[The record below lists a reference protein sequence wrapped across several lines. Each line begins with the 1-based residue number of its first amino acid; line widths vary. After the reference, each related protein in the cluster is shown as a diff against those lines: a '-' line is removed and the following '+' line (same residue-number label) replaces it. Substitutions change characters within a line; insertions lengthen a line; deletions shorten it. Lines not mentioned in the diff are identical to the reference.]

1 MHASATRVVG
11 EYAIDRVQRPRPEA
25 PQLQVRIQML
35 ARLALIGVAF
45 GWRAM
50 FGTAAADETP
60 KPAREKA
67 VAACAEIPVR
77 FNGRVT
83 TLDVA
88 ATHWLRSLAET
99 NVVVDKQER
108 PLDPLGVWLDL
119 AARHEHARDLRIVP
133 IDDPRLLKLLELE
146 PRPAPVR
153 GGRANLYAFA
163 EFAARMEEFEKERM
177 RLNGPSADGTPQPAA
192 DPNALEYRRAV
203 DDLGQR
209 LALVFDLLRAFRGPS
224 ERSVEAFQSF
234 QRDVQ
239 QLEQSSSVP
248 AVIAPRTADERWLP
262 YSTALWDK
270 LRIEILGDDK
280 RAPHPAVDVWN
291 TLLTAWATA
300 DAPRVEA
307 LAPKLLEVARA
318 ARRSPFDFVAPAE
331 WIEAGAAP
339 APTAA
344 FYQDTQAHGFAV
356 AAFTTSVDPNNC
368 LVRINYFPTAASDP
382 VRIVNHWRFESW
394 LAPLDRPTLE
404 RQFRSTEVAGAK
416 AISIEMVPARGLPGE
431 SPPASASVVVQRDAD
446 LFVVTLA
453 GTTSAV
459 AAQRENLELL
469 LKSLRLGTS
478 AEVAS
483 WFGPVAGDQDREP
496 GDPRWFAVVAPGR
509 RHAWCFLV
517 PTLGALPAEKRAD
530 ALRKAA
536 EFMKFAERELADFP
550 ARDSSEPKDAAGK
563 TPRRMPEGWG
573 SDTWGAWYALD
584 GDTELNL
591 VVRPLA
597 DYASASEPILGHY
610 LRSLLKLPLLDDARA
625 KQQWTTEKVG
635 DRSFRVFESAP
646 VKE

>member
-119 AARHEHARDLRIVP
+119 AARHERARDLRIVP

-153 GGRANLYAFA
+153 GGRANLYTFA

-307 LAPKLLEVARA
+307 LAPSFLRSPVRPG
-318 ARRSPFDFVAPAE
+318 ARRSTLSHRPSGSKREPPQRQPPRS
-331 WIEAGAAP
+331 IKTRKL
-339 APTAA
+339 TA
-344 FYQDTQAHGFAV
+344 
-356 AAFTTSVDPNNC
+356 S
-368 LVRINYFPTAASDP
+368 R
-382 VRIVNHWRFESW
+382 W
-394 LAPLDRPTLE
+394 PLSR
-404 RQFRSTEVAGAK
+404 
-416 AISIEMVPARGLPGE
+416 
-431 SPPASASVVVQRDAD
+431 PASIR
-446 LFVVTLA
+446 TI
-453 GTTSAV
+453 
-459 AAQRENLELL
+459 
-469 LKSLRLGTS
+469 
-478 AEVAS
+478 
-483 WFGPVAGDQDREP
+483 
-496 GDPRWFAVVAPGR
+496 
-509 RHAWCFLV
+509 
-517 PTLGALPAEKRAD
+517 
-530 ALRKAA
+530 
-536 EFMKFAERELADFP
+536 
-550 ARDSSEPKDAAGK
+550 
-563 TPRRMPEGWG
+563 
-573 SDTWGAWYALD
+573 AWYASITFPRRRVTRC
-584 GDTELNL
+584 GSSIIGVLN
-591 VVRPLA
+591 RG
-597 DYASASEPILGHY
+597 SH
-610 LRSLLKLPLLDDARA
+610 RSIGQRSNDNSGQPKWPARKRSRSRWCRREVCRANRLPRA
-625 KQQWTTEKVG
+625 P
-635 DRSFRVFESAP
+635 RSSSNATRIYSS
-646 VKE
+646 